1 MTDSQKPLDG
11 YGRSHPACCGEASLQ
26 NRVGDFAED
35 IHLAGV
41 LEELH
46 EEELVAE
53 DGDDDVADS
62 KGEEKP
68 VEAILHLVKD
78 KEGEDVAKE
87 TDDADEGNVDLTE
100 TVDRKD
106 HGMVGK
112 VLTTVLKGGIHL
124 KQVRD

>member
-11 YGRSHPACCGEASLQ
+11 YGRSHPACCGETSLQ
-26 NRVGDFAED
+26 NRFGDFAED

-53 DGDDDVADS
+53 DRDDDVADS
-62 KGEEKP
+62 EGEEKP

-78 KEGEDVAKE
+78 EEGEDVANK

-106 HGMVGK
+106 H
-112 VLTTVLKGGIHL
+112 
-124 KQVRD
+124 